1 MVCPERA
8 VRRNSN
14 MNAWLWVKQTMV
26 SLSNRTSVAAFYK
39 PLRLKLLVY
48 KVRVICYIN
57 LSKQT
62 SSSTTVY
69 ETQVTELSLIFPAI
83 FATTFQNHLFKVE
96 QHFIKN
102 ELLIKSN
109 A

>member
-1 MVCPERA
+1 M
-8 VRRNSN
+8 
-14 MNAWLWVKQTMV
+14 
-26 SLSNRTSVAAFYK
+26 
-39 PLRLKLLVY
+39 KLLIY
-48 KVRVICYIN
+48 NVRVICYIN

-69 ETQVTELSLIFPAI
+69 ETKVTELSLIFPAI
-83 FATTFQNHLFKVE
+83 FATTFQNHLVKVE

>member
-1 MVCPERA
+1 
-8 VRRNSN
+8 
-14 MNAWLWVKQTMV
+14 MV

-83 FATTFQNHLFKVE
+83 CATTFQNHLFKVE

-102 ELLIKSN
+102 ELLIRSN

>member
-1 MVCPERA
+1 MPGEGRKAKLKYECLVIR
-8 VRRNSN
+8 
-14 MNAWLWVKQTMV
+14 VKQIVV

-69 ETQVTELSLIFPAI
+69 ETQVTELSLVFPAI
-83 FATTFQNHLFKVE
+83 FATTFQIICSKLN
-96 QHFIKN
+96 N
-102 ELLIKSN
+102 SLLRMN
-109 A
+109 YL

>member
-14 MNAWLWVKQTMV
+14 MNAWLEVKQTVV

-39 PLRLKLLVY
+39 LLRLKLLVY

-69 ETQVTELSLIFPAI
+69 ETQVTELSLVFSLCDN
-83 FATTFQNHLFKVE
+83 FSNHLFKVE
-96 QHFIKN
+96 QQFIKN